1 MTKAEKIRRALR
13 LDPMDDLRYGSG
25 VDGRGWY
32 LRRFGASSRYLGA
45 SYSALEAWLEDTQER
60 RAEFE
65 RDKRNR

>member
-1 MTKAEKIRRALR
+1 MSKAEKIRRALR

-45 SYSALEAWLEDTQER
+45 SYSALEAWLENNQER